1 MAEFLKSIQG
11 LSISQVVRSSLW
23 VFPALECLHLYSM
36 VFLIASV
43 ATFDMRL
50 MGFKLVREAQSIS
63 TTAKLVLK
71 LASICIAVNF
81 VTGALLFGSK
91 ASDYYV
97 NWAFQLKLLLIVIA
111 GTYHWMLFK
120 RVSKWE
126 EVSDNGKMSG
136 TAGIA
141 SLLLWVGVIAAS
153 RWIAFA

>member
-11 LSISQVVRSSLW
+11 LSISHVVRSSLW

-50 MGFKLVREAQSIS
+50 MGFKLVSEAQAIS
-63 TTAKLVLK
+63 KTAKLVLK
-71 LASICIAVNF
+71 LASICFAVNF

-91 ASDYYV
+91 ATDYYV

-111 GTYHWMLFK
+111 GTYHWILFQ
-120 RVSKWE
+120 RASKWDG
-126 EVSDNGKMSG
+126 VPANGKMSG

>member
-11 LSISQVVRSSLW
+11 LSVSQVVRASLW

-36 VFLIASV
+36 IFLIASV

-63 TTAKLVLK
+63 KMAILVLK
-71 LASICIAVNF
+71 LATICFLINF

-91 ASDYYV
+91 ATDYYV

-111 GTYHWMLFK
+111 GTYHWVLF
-120 RVSKWE
+120 RRASKWDE
-126 EVSDNGKMSG
+126 IPENGKMSG

-141 SLLLWVGVIAAS
+141 SILLWVGVIAAS

>member
-11 LSISQVVRSSLW
+11 LSVSQVVRASLW

-36 VFLIASV
+36 IFLIASV

-63 TTAKLVLK
+63 KMAKLVLK
-71 LASICIAVNF
+71 LATICFLINF

-91 ASDYYV
+91 ATDYYV

-111 GTYHWMLFK
+111 GTYHWVLFK
-120 RVSKWE
+120 RASKWDE
-126 EVSDNGKMSG
+126 IPEHGKMSG

-141 SLLLWVGVIAAS
+141 SILLWVGVIEIGRAHV
-153 RWIAFA
+153 